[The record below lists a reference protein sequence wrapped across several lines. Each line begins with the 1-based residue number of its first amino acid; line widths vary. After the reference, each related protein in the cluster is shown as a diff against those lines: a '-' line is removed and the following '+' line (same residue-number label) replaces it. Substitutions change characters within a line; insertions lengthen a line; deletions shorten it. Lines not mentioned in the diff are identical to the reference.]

1 MNKSFKVRIYPN
13 EEQKLLLEKTFG
25 ASRFIYNHFLKL
37 KQFLYQEFKIKI
49 TFNHMSKMLTELK
62 RQKPWLTVPDKCALQ
77 STLKDL
83 DAAYKNFYNGAGYPK
98 FKRKNNKS
106 YF

>member
-37 KQFLYQEFKIKI
+37 KQF
-49 TFNHMSKMLTELK
+49 
-62 RQKPWLTVPDKCALQ
+62 
-77 STLKDL
+77 
-83 DAAYKNFYNGAGYPK
+83 
-98 FKRKNNKS
+98 
-106 YF
+106 